1 MVERRDDEA
10 THTTGGY
17 RFDRLPS
24 GRSRFVSAH
33 FSDLDDAMA
42 AARSLEER
50 GYERERVAVFMS
62 ADRRRHY
69 LETRP
74 EFADFDG
81 DEVVVEE
88 IGVEKGNRTL
98 EGAGAGGAIGGSLG
112 AVGAAVLAAGTS
124 VVVPPLGIVVAGPL
138 AAALAG
144 AGAGGAAGGL
154 VGALAGSG
162 MSEYRARR
170 FKKLVEEGHL
180 IVGVEASTEAERTD
194 LEEQLQEHGG
204 TIVEEQREESRA

>member
-1 MVERRDDEA
+1 MDQRRENHDLD
-10 THTTGGY
+10 TRGDY

-33 FSDLDDAMA
+33 FSDLDDAVA
-42 AARSLEER
+42 AARALEKR
-50 GYERERVAVFMS
+50 GYDRERIVVFMS
-62 ADRRRHY
+62 AEQRRHY
-69 LETRP
+69 LTTRP
-74 EFADFDG
+74 EFDDIES

-88 IGVEKGNRTL
+88 VGVEKGDRTL

-112 AVGAAVLAAGTS
+112 AIGAAILAVGTT
-124 VVVPPLGIVVAGPL
+124 VVVPPLGIVVAGPV

-154 VGALAGSG
+154 VGALAGAG

-180 IVGVEASTEAERTD
+180 IVGAEASTDAERTD
-194 LEEQLQEHGG
+194 LEEQLREHGG
-204 TIVEEQREESRA
+204 TIVEEKEEGAAT